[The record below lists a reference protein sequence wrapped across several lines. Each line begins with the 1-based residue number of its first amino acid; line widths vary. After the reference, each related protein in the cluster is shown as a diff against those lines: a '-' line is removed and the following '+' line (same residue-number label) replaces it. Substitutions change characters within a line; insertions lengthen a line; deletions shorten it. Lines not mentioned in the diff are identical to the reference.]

1 MSRPITVS
9 IPHTLGKDEAIRRLK
24 AGFARLSSG
33 APLKIEEET
42 WNDDQLTFKISALGQ
57 AAAGTANVTDDTVRI
72 DVVLPWFMQKLAEA
86 VQSSIASR
94 ARILLEKK

>member
-1 MSRPITVS
+1 MSRPITVN

-24 AGFARLSSG
+24 SGFARLSSG

-42 WNDDQLTFKISALGQ
+42 WDGDQLTFKISALGQ
-57 AAAGTANVTDDTVRI
+57 AAAGTAKVADDTVRI
-72 DVVLPWFMQKLAEA
+72 DVTLPWFMQKLAEV